1 MKNLSFWLVVVCIGL
16 LVALGFSLNSLKNV
30 KAESSKYKANTETL
44 LSEVERYKIQD
55 SLSAARVSSL
65 ELTMK
70 EFERFRAEDAALIS
84 ELKRKNR
91 DLSDISKA
99 QSETII
105 ALRAVPKDTVIIT
118 RDSIVTP
125 AVSVHCGDV
134 WFDFEG
140 YLTDKE
146 FSGTLVNRDSLV
158 LAETVKYRRFLGFLW
173 KTRRVDERTLQAVSK
188 NPHTTILNLEHIL
201 IEN

>member
-1 MKNLSFWLVVVCIGL
+1 MKNISFWLVVVCVGL
-16 LVALGFSLNSLKNV
+16 LVALGFSLNSLKKV

-105 ALRAVPKDTVIIT
+105 ALRAVP
-118 RDSIVTP
+118 
-125 AVSVHCGDV
+125 
-134 WFDFEG
+134 
-140 YLTDKE
+140 
-146 FSGTLVNRDSLV
+146 
-158 LAETVKYRRFLGFLW
+158 
-173 KTRRVDERTLQAVSK
+173 
-188 NPHTTILNLEHIL
+188 
-201 IEN
+201 

>member
-1 MKNLSFWLVVVCIGL
+1 MKNLSFWLVVICVGL

-55 SLSAARVSSL
+55 SLSAARTASL
-65 ELTMK
+65 ELTVK
-70 EFERFRAEDAALIS
+70 EFERFRAEDAALIK
-84 ELKRKNR
+84 ELKKKNR

-105 ALRAVPKDTVIIT
+105 ALRAVPKDTVVIT
-118 RDSIVTP
+118 KDSIVTP
-125 AVSVHCGDV
+125 AVSVHCGDI
-134 WFDFEG
+134 WFEFNG

-173 KTRRVDERTLQAVSK
+173 KTKRVDERTLQAVSK

>member
-16 LVALGFSLNSLKNV
+16 LVALGFSLNNLKKV
-30 KAESSKYKANTETL
+30 KAESSKYKSNTETL

-65 ELTMK
+65 EFTMK

-146 FSGTLVNRDSLV
+146 FSGTLINRDSLV